1 MSTYLNI
8 EEVFGEDGGAVVDRL
23 TLTIELA
30 TKHLSGDGHLKDV
43 AGELAMRVRV
53 VNVCS
58 SFKDLIQRSRDVN
71 DQSNKSTRI
80 FVAKCQLSSNS

>member
-53 VNVCS
+53 VNVGCALEN
-58 SFKDLIQRSRDVN
+58 LIQGKEVKSQTIESN
-71 DQSNKSTRI
+71 DARI
-80 FVAKCQLSSNS
+80 